1 MVPIPD
7 TQSAPA
13 RILVIEDEVL
23 VRALVADALRDA
35 GFTVIEA
42 SNADDALAY
51 VTAGGEVDL
60 VFSDIRMPGP
70 VSGLELA
77 RQLRDRH
84 PSLPIILTSGSHGPD
99 SVDTLGQ
106 YLPKPYNIEHAISM
120 VFKALGLEPPA
131 ARDD

>member
-7 TQSAPA
+7 TQSEPA

-23 VRALVADALRDA
+23 VRALAADGLRDA
-35 GFTVIEA
+35 GFIVVEA
-42 SNADDALAY
+42 SNGDDALAY

-60 VFSDIRMPGP
+60 VFSDIRMPGSL
-70 VSGLELA
+70 SGLELA

-99 SVDTLGQ
+99 SADTLGL

>member
-7 TQSAPA
+7 TQSAA
-13 RILVIEDEVL
+13 AQILVIEDDVL
-23 VRALVADALRDA
+23 VRALVADGLREA

-60 VFSDIRMPGP
+60 VFSDIRMPGSL
-70 VSGLELA
+70 SGLELA
-77 RQLRDRH
+77 RQLREGY

-99 SVDTLGQ
+99 SADRLGM
-106 YLPKPYNIEHAISM
+106 YLPKPYNIEHAVSM
-120 VFKALGLEPPA
+120 VFEALGLKRPA